1 MKLVVDIINYEQKLV
16 LDYLKEIFKQSNN
29 LILLDN
35 FKNKNNKNYKS
46 KLDALIL
53 TSNTYNL
60 LFYQYN
66 SILFNN
72 QKQYI
77 KYSKFYNKNSYINR
91 SLLHLVFINNK
102 DINNLDKFIREYLVE
117 TFIKDDIK
125 YELIDIE
132 DKNQKE
138 KLIKM
143 IKDGSHYAI

>member
-1 MKLVVDIINYEQKLV
+1 MKLVIDIINYDQKLV
-16 LDYLKEIFKQSNN
+16 LNYLKEVFKQSNN

-35 FKNKNNKNYKS
+35 FKNKNNKNYKN

-60 LFYQYN
+60 LFYQYY

-77 KYSKFYNKNSYINR
+77 KYSKFYNKYLYLNK

-102 DINNLDKFIREYLVE
+102 DINSLDNFIKEYLVE
-117 TFIKDDIK
+117 TFIKDDIR
-125 YELIDIE
+125 YEFIYIK
-132 DKNQKE
+132 DKEQKE
-138 KLIKM
+138 KLIKL
-143 IKDGSHYAI
+143 IKER

>member
-1 MKLVVDIINYEQKLV
+1 MKLVIDIINYEQKIV

-29 LILLDN
+29 LVLLDN

-46 KLDALIL
+46 KLDSLIL

-60 LFYQYN
+60 LFYQYY

-72 QKQYI
+72 QKEYI
-77 KYSKFYNKNSYINR
+77 KYSKFYDKYLHLNK
-91 SLLHLVFINNK
+91 SLLHLIFINNK
-102 DINNLDKFIREYLVE
+102 DINNLDNFIKEYLVE

-125 YELIDIE
+125 YELININ
-132 DKNQKE
+132 DKEQKE

-143 IKDGSHYAI
+143 IKGK